1 MCALYDPSCIFFSVL
16 NFRLVCCCLVAD
28 GDKEQVQAFVDQHHA
43 GTDLHR
49 SLLLPLPSA
58 ELVSGSVNS
67 PSSVLLFWPALW
79 VSLSD
84 AAIRCKSGHHA
95 YMCVTLVPQKWASC
109 QYATLV
115 TVQEWPSRLCV
126 TLDYSVEMSAMCV
139 CYAGPQCR
147 NDHRVHVL
155 HRVTVWQWPSCL
167 CVTLGYS
174 VEMTTVFV
182 CYSGLQCRN
191 DHHVFY
197 AGSVHKWPS
206 CLCYTRLQFRNDHWV
221 WVLHWIT
228 V

>member
-1 MCALYDPSCIFFSVL
+1 MANRAFLFSVL
-16 NFRLVCCCLVAD
+16 NFRLVCCCLVTD

-84 AAIRCKSGHHA
+84 AATRCRSGHHA

-109 QYATLV
+109 QYATLA
-115 TVQEWPSRLCV
+115 TVQEWLSRLCV
-126 TLDYSVEMSAMCV
+126 TLDYSVCHGCV
-139 CYAGPQCR
+139 LCWATMQK
-147 NDHRVHVL
+147 
-155 HRVTVWQWPSCL
+155 WPSCS
-167 CVTLGYS
+167 CVTQGYS
-174 VEMTTVFV
+174 VAMTVMFV
-182 CYSGLQCRN
+182 YHIRLQCRN
-191 DHHVFY
+191 DHCV
-197 AGSVHKWPS
+197 
-206 CLCYTRLQFRNDHWV
+206 C
-221 WVLHWIT
+221 VLLWIT